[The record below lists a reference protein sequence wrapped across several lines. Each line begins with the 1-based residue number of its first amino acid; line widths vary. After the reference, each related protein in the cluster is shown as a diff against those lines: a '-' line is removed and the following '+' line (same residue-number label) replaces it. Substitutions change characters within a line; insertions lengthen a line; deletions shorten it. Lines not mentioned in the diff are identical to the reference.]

1 MVKFLQDMGFTMS
14 DDNDI
19 DNDAANEEI
28 LDSHWST
35 GPMAEARRNLNVF
48 CSNMLMQKS
57 LRLIIDEILALEHV
71 IEDEDISIV
80 EKVQAQQ
87 TLAIL
92 NSTWVSLTD
101 ELGHRC

>member
-1 MVKFLQDMGFTMS
+1 MS

-19 DNDAANEEI
+19 DDDAANEEI
-28 LDSHWST
+28 LDAHWST
-35 GPMAEARRNLNVF
+35 GPMAEARKNLNVF

-57 LRLIIDEILALEHV
+57 LRVIIDEILALEHV

-92 NSTWVSLTD
+92 NSTWVTLTD
-101 ELGHRC
+101 ELGHTC

>member
-1 MVKFLQDMGFTMS
+1 MS
-14 DDNDI
+14 DENDI
-19 DNDAANEEI
+19 DDDKAREEI

-48 CSNMLMQKS
+48 CSNMLMQRS
-57 LRLIIDEILALEHV
+57 LRLIIDEILVLEDV
-71 IEDEDISIV
+71 IKDDDVSIV

-92 NSTWVSLTD
+92 NSTWQSLTD
-101 ELGHRC
+101 EIGHSC